1 MRGQTAM
8 ARPHPRNRAKFTRQ
22 WGHFRLYLRGI
33 MLHSDDRVAEK
44 CGRHFGTTAFRGI
57 SGISD
62 GHFGTVWCEPIAPSA
77 RNEGK
82 NLTWCQSC
90 QPFPHRSGGFWDKAL
105 PAHYCAS
112 GNLAATLGVMAG
124 HARLPPCA
132 HRFLA
137 RPVVPRTHR
146 GLLPSVCPNPNLSNE
161 TVPAAKAPPALSN
174 RITGF
179 TTMAKKRDTR

>member
-1 MRGQTAM
+1 MPRRGFALNRPLFFASKLKRIMVLQLYHFTGASLIRDDEGTGTMRGQTAMTMRGQTAM

-33 MLHSDDRVAEK
+33 MLHSDDGVAEK

-90 QPFPHRSGGFWDKAL
+90 QPFPHRSGGFWDKHFLHITA
-105 PAHYCAS
+105 PA
-112 GNLAATLGVMAG
+112 
-124 HARLPPCA
+124 
-132 HRFLA
+132 
-137 RPVVPRTHR
+137 
-146 GLLPSVCPNPNLSNE
+146 E
-161 TVPAAKAPPALSN
+161 
-174 RITGF
+174 I
-179 TTMAKKRDTR
+179 

>member
-33 MLHSDDRVAEK
+33 MLHSDDGVAEK

-57 SGISD
+57 SGISGQSGVSPLRPAREMKEKTLLGVNLANPFRIEVED
-62 GHFGTVWCEPIAPSA
+62 FGT
-77 RNEGK
+77 
-82 NLTWCQSC
+82 
-90 QPFPHRSGGFWDKAL
+90 HAL

-161 TVPAAKAPPALSN
+161 TVPAAQAPPALSN